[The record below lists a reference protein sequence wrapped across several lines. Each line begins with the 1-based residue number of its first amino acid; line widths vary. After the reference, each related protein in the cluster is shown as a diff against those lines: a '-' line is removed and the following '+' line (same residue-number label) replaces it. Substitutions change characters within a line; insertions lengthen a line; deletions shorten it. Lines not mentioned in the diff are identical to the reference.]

1 MQKLFHI
8 LLYSLLVILLSGCQL
23 HGFNNPRDNHSK
35 ETTHNFKEKLLDN
48 SIFFLVIGVDSR
60 GEKNSRSDSIAIV
73 QYNVEDRTLKVA
85 SILRDSLVRINGYKH
100 KYGKINQA
108 YYLGGEK
115 LLKETIKYNFGII
128 IDHTVIL
135 DFKGF
140 VGIVN
145 TLVPEG
151 ITVDVS
157 QKLIDDMK
165 LKMKTG
171 KNNLHGEQLLKYV
184 RFRHDHR
191 NDFGR
196 VERQQEV
203 LLKVV
208 NAVKD
213 KLNTFGGIV
222 RAPLLLDEAIKYVST
237 DLNLEEALTLSSVA
251 FSQPIEK
258 IDTLSIPIKTGF
270 TNVTVNHLGAVL
282 KLDLPK
288 NKRILKQ
295 FFKEPAPVINVPD
308 SKHK

>member
-1 MQKLFHI
+1 
-8 LLYSLLVILLSGCQL
+8 
-23 HGFNNPRDNHSK
+23 
-35 ETTHNFKEKLLDN
+35 
-48 SIFFLVIGVDSR
+48 
-60 GEKNSRSDSIAIV
+60 
-73 QYNVEDRTLKVA
+73 
-85 SILRDSLVRINGYKH
+85 
-100 KYGKINQA
+100 
-108 YYLGGEK
+108 
-115 LLKETIKYNFGII
+115 
-128 IDHTVIL
+128 
-135 DFKGF
+135 
-140 VGIVN
+140 
-145 TLVPEG
+145 
-151 ITVDVS
+151 
-157 QKLIDDMK
+157 
-165 LKMKTG
+165 MKTG